1 MAASLKISSGTYGAE
16 TTDET
21 SLVSNLLK
29 YPEIGKKLIELYP
42 RYTLTY
48 LLEAAGR
55 QAAEKVIGDSAFEWK
70 VMGRYSKP
78 GVLSAA
84 PSDITAG
91 ATGSVVLKHVTA
103 SDQYG
108 NLFNANDVLRFSDG
122 TTAIVVSGPSGS
134 STTRTYTVRGID
146 AITGANHA
154 ENDVVG
160 RIGNAFNQG
169 SLASEVGQNHAYP
182 DTYKNLSLIHI

>member
-55 QAAEKVIGDSAFEWK
+55 QAAEKVIGDVAFEWK

-78 GVLSAA
+78 GVLSD
-84 PSDITAG
+84 DINTNGVSGDIAAG
-91 ATGSVVLKHVTA
+91 ATGTVSFRHDTSNGFYADL
-103 SDQYG
+103 Y
-108 NLFNANDVLRFSDG
+108 NANDILRFSDG
-122 TTAIVVSGPSGS
+122 TTCMVVSGPTGSG
-134 STTRTYTVRGID
+134 D
-146 AITGANHA
+146 
-154 ENDVVG
+154 
-160 RIGNAFNQG
+160 
-169 SLASEVGQNHAYP
+169 
-182 DTYKNLSLIHI
+182 